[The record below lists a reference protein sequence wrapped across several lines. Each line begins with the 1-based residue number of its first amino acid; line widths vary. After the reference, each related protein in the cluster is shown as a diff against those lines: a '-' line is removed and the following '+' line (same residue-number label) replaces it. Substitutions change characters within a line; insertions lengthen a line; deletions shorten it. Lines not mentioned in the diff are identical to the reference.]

1 MIWTK
6 AKIGEYWTSGDYG
19 ISTYRAVPSNE
30 SGYRLTW
37 KRLKFGDY
45 RSLED
50 AQRAAQ
56 DDAGERV

>member
-6 AKIGEYWTSGDYG
+6 ARIGEYWTSGDYCIG
-19 ISTYRAVPSNE
+19 TYREMPSGK

-45 RSLED
+45 ATFED
-50 AQRAAQ
+50 ASHAAE